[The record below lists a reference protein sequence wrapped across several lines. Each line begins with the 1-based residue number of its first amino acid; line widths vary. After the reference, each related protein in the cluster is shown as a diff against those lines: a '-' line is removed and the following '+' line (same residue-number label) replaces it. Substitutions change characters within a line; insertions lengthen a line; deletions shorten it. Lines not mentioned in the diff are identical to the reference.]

1 MNITD
6 INLGFLWI
14 KNPNRILDAPDPF
27 DEKWRD
33 DYLKLY
39 NFIEF
44 EPLEKVIDL
53 IILMY
58 KDKYPKEV
66 VYTSMSTMKT
76 YKHIYK
82 KEGYKITDGKHLVR
96 NDIYKFKYKRKLDK
110 DEFEYLVEMVLEFKD
125 IISLAKIIEKRLKGK
140 EYTKQE
146 NGDNIIYTINKSPLA
161 SVEITSKS
169 FKMIINEDY
178 YVFLGY

>member
-14 KNPNRILDAPDPF
+14 EKTSFWLDAPDPF

-33 DYLKLY
+33 DRVKLSY
-39 NFIEF
+39 FIEL

-58 KDKYPKEV
+58 KDKYPKNSVFAGISTGRSARYVYMENGYEV
-66 VYTSMSTMKT
+66 IDGENISRTD
-76 YKHIYK
+76 
-82 KEGYKITDGKHLVR
+82 IT
-96 NDIYKFKYKRKLDK
+96 KYKDKNKLDK
-110 DEFEYLVEMVLEFKD
+110 DGFEYLVEMVLEFKD
-125 IISLAKIIEKRLKGK
+125 TISLAKIIEKRLIGK

-161 SVEITSKS
+161 SVEISSKS

-178 YVFLGY
+178 YVFLGS